1 MLRVLPGLPVGHNL
15 LCPRRVP
22 CNLSRF
28 LIPLAH
34 TRLIST
40 RNMLL
45 LPRDVREFLD
55 NYPSLPDDPAL
66 NENLKFYSNQVRCRP
81 DNLLIDELHEQ

>member
-1 MLRVLPGLPVGHNL
+1 MGHNL
-15 LCPRRVP
+15 LCPRRAP
-22 CNLSRF
+22 CNLNRF

-34 TRLIST
+34 TRLIFA

-55 NYPSLPDDPAL
+55 NYPSLPDDPSL